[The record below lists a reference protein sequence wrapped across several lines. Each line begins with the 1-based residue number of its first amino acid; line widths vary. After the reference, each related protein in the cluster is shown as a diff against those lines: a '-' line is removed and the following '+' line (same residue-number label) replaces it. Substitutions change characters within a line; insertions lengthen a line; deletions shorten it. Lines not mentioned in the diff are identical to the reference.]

1 MLCRVHLTVYGDHQ
15 KAIEFG
21 RKAVELN
28 PNDPRILWTYGTALA
43 LSGAGAEALENLLK
57 SHILSPK
64 IGVEGSID
72 NIISSIIVGYYIS
85 DDHQNVIGWF
95 EKLESKDFRSYVLC
109 ISSMIRVGME
119 IHFLENFQ
127 TQYSQIDYR
136 SEIELFQFKDS
147 KITKLLIDLVSGYL
161 PGRC

>member
-1 MLCRVHLTVYGDHQ
+1 MLCRVHLTIYGDHQ

-21 RKAVELN
+21 KKAVELN
-28 PNDPRILWTYGTALA
+28 PNDPRILWAYGTALA
-43 LSGAGAEALENLLK
+43 LSGAGKESLENLLK
-57 SHILSPK
+57 SYSLSPK

-85 DDHQNVIGWF
+85 DDCKNVIDWF
-95 EKLESKDFRSYVLC
+95 DELEKKDFRSYVLC
-109 ISSMIRVGME
+109 ISSMITVGME
-119 IHFLENFQ
+119 IHFLESFQ

-147 KITKLLIDLVSGYL
+147 KITTLLIDLVSGYL
-161 PGRC
+161 PGRF